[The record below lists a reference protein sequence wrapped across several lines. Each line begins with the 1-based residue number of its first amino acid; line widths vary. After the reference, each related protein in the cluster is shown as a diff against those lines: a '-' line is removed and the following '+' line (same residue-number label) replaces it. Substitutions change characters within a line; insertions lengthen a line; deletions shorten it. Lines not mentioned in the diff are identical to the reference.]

1 MTETAGKFT
10 GFGVF
15 FFLGILWLINLIN
28 ITITASKTRFLNH
41 FTLLVVGDQ
50 NSVLGLKRLQNC
62 QFH

>member
-10 GFGVF
+10 GFGV

-50 NSVLGLKRLQNC
+50 NSVLGLKRLQS
-62 QFH
+62 